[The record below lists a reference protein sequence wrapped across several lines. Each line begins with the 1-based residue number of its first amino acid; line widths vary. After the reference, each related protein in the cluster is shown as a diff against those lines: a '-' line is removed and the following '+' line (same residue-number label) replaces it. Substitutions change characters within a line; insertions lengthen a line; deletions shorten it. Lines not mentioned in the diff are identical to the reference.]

1 MSSMLSGNISLL
13 AASSCSFGGIFIH
26 RSLQGHQN
34 YTLAYPLRLYV
45 TRALEEYWKSEN
57 RREAIV
63 HEKKKTNSNSRYSFR
78 QRRLRSELVFAQG
91 APGSGPTPQPRQ
103 TQPTIPG
110 QPSPGLP
117 QAEPMPGQPGTIPE
131 RVERPSAGD
140 KGMVVSGDDIKKAKE
155 ALKAKGLNPGPID
168 GTLDSKT
175 QQALRDFQK
184 ANKLPVT
191 GVLDAQ
197 TAEKLGVTNE
207 IGVTKEKGSIPGRA
221 PGGSSVP
228 KDSPMP
234 ER

>member
-1 MSSMLSGNISLL
+1 MKRKKQILTAVILSGSVGLGANSL
-13 AASSCSFGGIFIH
+13 
-26 RSLQGHQN
+26 
-34 YTLAYPLRLYV
+34 
-45 TRALEEYWKSEN
+45 
-57 RREAIV
+57 
-63 HEKKKTNSNSRYSFR
+63 
-78 QRRLRSELVFAQG
+78 FAQG
-91 APGSGPTPQPRQ
+91 APGSGQPGPTPQPRQ

-117 QAEPMPGQPGTIPE
+117 QTEPMPGQSGTIPE

-140 KGMVVSGDDIKKAKE
+140 KGMVVSSDDIKKAKE

-197 TAEKLGVTNE
+197 TAEKLGVTM
-207 IGVTKEKGSIPGRA
+207 EKGSIPGRA
-221 PGGSSVP
+221 PGGSSLP

-234 ER
+234 KR

>member
-1 MSSMLSGNISLL
+1 MKRKKQILTAVILSGSVGLGAQSIL
-13 AASSCSFGGIFIH
+13 AQSAPGG
-26 RSLQGHQN
+26 QTG
-34 YTLAYPLRLYV
+34 P
-45 TRALEEYWKSEN
+45 
-57 RREAIV
+57 
-63 HEKKKTNSNSRYSFR
+63 
-78 QRRLRSELVFAQG
+78 G
-91 APGSGPTPQPRQ
+91 APGQPGPSVPRQ

-110 QPSPGLP
+110 QPAPGLP
-117 QAEPMPGQPGTIPE
+117 QTEPMPGQPGTIPE

-140 KGMVVSGDDIKKAKE
+140 KGMVVSSEDIKKAKE

-197 TAEKLGVTNE
+197 TAEKLGVST
-207 IGVTKEKGSIPGRA
+207 GKGSIPERA
-221 PGGSSVP
+221 PGSSVP

-234 ER
+234 RK

>member
-1 MSSMLSGNISLL
+1 MKRKKQILSAVILSGSVGLGVNSL
-13 AASSCSFGGIFIH
+13 
-26 RSLQGHQN
+26 
-34 YTLAYPLRLYV
+34 
-45 TRALEEYWKSEN
+45 
-57 RREAIV
+57 
-63 HEKKKTNSNSRYSFR
+63 
-78 QRRLRSELVFAQG
+78 FAQG
-91 APGSGPTPQPRQ
+91 APGSGQPGPSPQPRQ

-110 QPSPGLP
+110 QPGGPGLP
-117 QAEPMPGQPGTIPE
+117 QTEPMPGQPGTIPE

-140 KGMVVSGDDIKKAKE
+140 KGMVVSSDDIKKAKE

-197 TAEKLGVTNE
+197 TAEKLGVT
-207 IGVTKEKGSIPGRA
+207 KEKGSIPGRA
-221 PGGSSVP
+221 PGESSLP

-234 ER
+234 KR

>member
-1 MSSMLSGNISLL
+1 MKRKKQILTAVILSGSVGL
-13 AASSCSFGGIFIH
+13 AAN
-26 RSLQGHQN
+26 SL
-34 YTLAYPLRLYV
+34 
-45 TRALEEYWKSEN
+45 
-57 RREAIV
+57 
-63 HEKKKTNSNSRYSFR
+63 
-78 QRRLRSELVFAQG
+78 FAQG
-91 APGSGPTPQPRQ
+91 APGSGQPGPTPKPRQ

-110 QPSPGLP
+110 QPAPGLP
-117 QAEPMPGQPGTIPE
+117 QTEPMPGQPGTIPE

-197 TAEKLGVTNE
+197 TAEKLGVT
-207 IGVTKEKGSIPGRA
+207 TEKGSIPGRA

-234 ER
+234 QR

>member
-1 MSSMLSGNISLL
+1 MKRKKQILTAVILSG
-13 AASSCSFGGIFIH
+13 SFGLGAN
-26 RSLQGHQN
+26 SL
-34 YTLAYPLRLYV
+34 
-45 TRALEEYWKSEN
+45 
-57 RREAIV
+57 
-63 HEKKKTNSNSRYSFR
+63 
-78 QRRLRSELVFAQG
+78 FAQG
-91 APGSGPTPQPRQ
+91 APGSGQPGATPQPRQ

-110 QPSPGLP
+110 QPGPGFP
-117 QAEPMPGQPGTIPE
+117 QTEPMPGQPGTIPE

-197 TAEKLGVTNE
+197 TAEKLGVTKE
-207 IGVTKEKGSIPGRA
+207 KGSTMEKGSIPERA
-221 PGGSSVP
+221 PGGSSLP

-234 ER
+234 KR

>member
-1 MSSMLSGNISLL
+1 MKRKKQILSAVILSGSVGLGVNSL
-13 AASSCSFGGIFIH
+13 
-26 RSLQGHQN
+26 
-34 YTLAYPLRLYV
+34 
-45 TRALEEYWKSEN
+45 
-57 RREAIV
+57 
-63 HEKKKTNSNSRYSFR
+63 
-78 QRRLRSELVFAQG
+78 FAQG
-91 APGSGPTPQPRQ
+91 APGSGQPGPTPQPRQ

-110 QPSPGLP
+110 QPGGPGLP
-117 QAEPMPGQPGTIPE
+117 QTEPMPGQPGTIPE

-197 TAEKLGVTNE
+197 TAEKLGVT
-207 IGVTKEKGSIPGRA
+207 TEKGAIPGRA
-221 PGGSSVP
+221 PGGSSLP

-234 ER
+234 KR

>member
-1 MSSMLSGNISLL
+1 MKRKKQILTAVILSGSVGLGANSL
-13 AASSCSFGGIFIH
+13 
-26 RSLQGHQN
+26 
-34 YTLAYPLRLYV
+34 
-45 TRALEEYWKSEN
+45 
-57 RREAIV
+57 
-63 HEKKKTNSNSRYSFR
+63 
-78 QRRLRSELVFAQG
+78 FAQG

-197 TAEKLGVTNE
+197 TAEKLGVNNE
-207 IGVTKEKGSIPGRA
+207 NGVTKDKGSIPGRA

>member
-1 MSSMLSGNISLL
+1 MKRKKQILTAVILSGSVGLGVNSL
-13 AASSCSFGGIFIH
+13 
-26 RSLQGHQN
+26 
-34 YTLAYPLRLYV
+34 
-45 TRALEEYWKSEN
+45 
-57 RREAIV
+57 
-63 HEKKKTNSNSRYSFR
+63 
-78 QRRLRSELVFAQG
+78 FAQG

-140 KGMVVSGDDIKKAKE
+140 KGMVVSSDDIKKAKE

-197 TAEKLGVTNE
+197 TAEKLGVT
-207 IGVTKEKGSIPGRA
+207 TEKGSIPERA
-221 PGGSSVP
+221 PGASSLP

-234 ER
+234 KR

>member
-1 MSSMLSGNISLL
+1 MKRKKQILTAVILSGSVGLG
-13 AASSCSFGGIFIH
+13 ASS
-26 RSLQGHQN
+26 L
-34 YTLAYPLRLYV
+34 
-45 TRALEEYWKSEN
+45 
-57 RREAIV
+57 
-63 HEKKKTNSNSRYSFR
+63 
-78 QRRLRSELVFAQG
+78 FAQG
-91 APGSGPTPQPRQ
+91 VPGSGPQPRP

-110 QPSPGLP
+110 QPAPGLP
-117 QAEPMPGQPGTIPE
+117 QTEPMPGKSGTIPE

-140 KGMVVSGDDIKKAKE
+140 KGMVVSSDDIKKAKE

-197 TAEKLGVTNE
+197 TAEKLGVT
-207 IGVTKEKGSIPGRA
+207 KEAGSIPGRA
-221 PGGSSVP
+221 PGGSSLP

-234 ER
+234 KR